1 MEKLLDFLDQQKLY
15 KRCFCD
21 RTHQGLFFGHN
32 IEDNIA
38 TLAYLFG
45 LGAHFARRHDFPSS
59 SHVSR
64 CSDPVPHPRL
74 GLRVNNLQKYIKLS
88 MYGIFDES
96 CEYKRRII
104 SILPGYRMFAE
115 FIWFTFEAAITAAS
129 SSLSLVFFLMSL
141 MNSLRASLSTL
152 PPLKH
157 SLLLSIPS
165 AKKSRISQESAS
177 SIVS

>member
-1 MEKLLDFLDQQKLY
+1 MKKLLDFLVQEKLY

-21 RTHQGLFFGHN
+21 IEDASRTFFGTN
-32 IEDNIA
+32 NIA
-38 TLAYLFG
+38 SLAYLFS
-45 LGAHFARRHDFPSS
+45 LGAHFARRHDFPPS

-64 CSDPVPHPRL
+64 SSDPVPHPRL

-104 SILPGYRMFAE
+104 LIYPE

-165 AKKSRISQESAS
+165 AKKSRISQELAS
-177 SIVS
+177 NHY